1 MKRRRL
7 MGCVILAT
15 ILSTGTANACLWDY
29 DTLAMERRRFPS
41 ALELITG
48 KFLRHGYDYYRW
60 RIEDR
65 KKRIKA
71 APKNLAFYDD
81 LAVAYD
87 KIGEHDKAIET
98 ILKKEELMPGQYET
112 YANLGTFYIHSGR
125 FKEGLKYIEKA
136 IKINPDAHFGREV
149 YQKLLVEYV
158 LLASNGG
165 KIELP
170 LSEQL
175 RKRHQPSKSD
185 LPRSFADYVINTR
198 KMKDKRDE
206 EIERAVKGI
215 LGMMRFG
222 KHDSPIL
229 LEALG
234 DLLIDSKG
242 LESAKRLAA
251 RAYLKASYAVNDP
264 QVRSAYR
271 KKAERAIKLQT
282 KHRKSGAPLDLEQL
296 EKRFQGELKEAD
308 EWYADVKHDE
318 ARWIDAGE
326 NVDEKFS
333 ETYYEEPEVSADYS
347 DGFPGWGGPPDWS
360 TIAIAFFTILF
371 FVGVGIWSIRKVM
384 RAT

>member
-7 MGCVILAT
+7 TGCVILAAL
-15 ILSTGTANACLWDY
+15 LSTGTANACLWDY

-65 KKRIKA
+65 KKRIAA

-87 KIGEHDKAIET
+87 KIGEHDKAIAT
-98 ILKKEELMPGQYET
+98 ILKKEKLMPGQYET
-112 YANLGTFYIHSGR
+112 YANLGTFYIHSGKL
-125 FKEGLKYIEKA
+125 KEGLKYIKQA
-136 IKINPDAHFGREV
+136 IEINPDAHFGREV

-158 LLASNGG
+158 LLASKGG

-170 LSEQL
+170 LS
-175 RKRHQPSKSD
+175 KHTSS
-185 LPRSFADYVINTR
+185 SFAEFVIKQR
-198 KMKDKRDE
+198 KVEGKHDP
-206 EIERAVKGI
+206 EIARAVKGI

-234 DLLIDSKG
+234 DLMMDSQSQKT
-242 LESAKRLAA
+242 KRLAA
-251 RAYLKASYAVNDP
+251 RAYLKASYGTNDP
-264 QVRSAYR
+264 LAKTAYR
-271 KKAERAIKLQT
+271 KKAERAIKY
-282 KHRKSGAPLDLEQL
+282 RANDRRSGDPVDLAQL
-296 EKRFQGELKEAD
+296 EKRFKHELKEAE
-308 EWYADVKHDE
+308 EWYADVKDDE